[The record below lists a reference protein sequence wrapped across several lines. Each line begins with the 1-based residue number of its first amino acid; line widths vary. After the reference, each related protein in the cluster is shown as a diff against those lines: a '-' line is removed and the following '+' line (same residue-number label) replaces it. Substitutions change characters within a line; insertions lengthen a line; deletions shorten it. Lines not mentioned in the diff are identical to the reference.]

1 MESAIEKIIEKI
13 QKDVNL
19 KVQQFEIE
27 AEQKIEAIKEEEYS
41 RWEAEKN
48 KIEADGRREMNGTK
62 VLKMSR
68 AQLEGRREV
77 TEAREYIIKKIIDD
91 VKRMAR
97 TSPGYVEYIKRSII
111 DAKEVLGERFVVKCI
126 PEDKEKVIQIVSD
139 IAPMSTVEVSII
151 KYGGIVISTVDSLK
165 TLDYSVDALVN
176 RNLQKIRRMIFNK
189 LFEGEYA

>member
-48 KIEADGRREMNGTK
+48 KIEADGRREMNSTK
-62 VLKMSR
+62 VLKLSR

-77 TEAREYIIKKIIDD
+77 TEAREYIINKIIDG

-97 TSPGYVEYIKRSII
+97 TSPGYIGYIKRSII
-111 DAKEVLGERFVVKCI
+111 GAKEVLGERFVVKCI

-165 TLDYSVDALVN
+165 TLDYSVDALIT
-176 RNLQKIRRMIFNK
+176 RNLQKIRRRIFNK